1 MSADERAPVNEPAP
15 AIRVVVA
22 DDQPLLR
29 HSLRLVIDAAPDLAV
44 IGEAATGG
52 DAVALART
60 VQPDVV
66 LMDIRMPGGDGIDA
80 TRQICGDSE
89 LRGTHVLVL
98 SMFELDEYVHAALHA
113 GASGFLLKDAHPEQV
128 VDAIRRT
135 FAGESLFAPSILARL
150 VEHYLQRPGGVR
162 TRSLDPLT
170 QRELEI
176 LVLVARGLSNA
187 EIAAALTI
195 SIKTVKT
202 HIGNLLAKLAA
213 RDRAQLVIAAYEGGV
228 VSA

>member
-1 MSADERAPVNEPAP
+1 MS
-15 AIRVVVA
+15 
-22 DDQPLLR
+22 
-29 HSLRLVIDAAPDLAV
+29 
-44 IGEAATGG
+44 T
-52 DAVALART
+52 
-60 VQPDVV
+60 
-66 LMDIRMPGGDGIDA
+66 
-80 TRQICGDSE
+80 
-89 LRGTHVLVL
+89 
-98 SMFELDEYVHAALHA
+98 
-113 GASGFLLKDAHPEQV
+113 
-128 VDAIRRT
+128 
-135 FAGESLFAPSILARL
+135 
-150 VEHYLQRPGGVR
+150 
-162 TRSLDPLT
+162 DPLT